1 MSDFENKVLTV
12 LGKEQL
18 SAYSLRRL
26 MRNYLSASDV
36 DRLLT
41 RLVQE
46 NVLVCENGIYKRAVD
61 PNDPANW
68 EQA

>member
-1 MSDFENKVLTV
+1 MTDFETKLLTV
-12 LGKEQL
+12 LGKEKL

-36 DRLLT
+36 DRLLM

-46 NVLVCENGIYKRAVD
+46 NPLTFEEGAFKRIVD
-61 PNDPANW
+61 SNNPANW